1 MTPEHW
7 ERIKELFSSALSRPA
22 DERGPYLAR
31 ECDGQPEIRDAVLE
45 LLTANTDASNSFLD
59 PGGLVLDVPWLFR
72 PGDSIAARF
81 TVLRPIARGAS
92 GEVYEA
98 VDERLHQR
106 IAVKAV
112 RPQLAGDPLTRER
125 LRREALVTRDI
136 AHDGLCRIFDLVEH
150 TMGPGRSLPEGTVL
164 PCLTMQLLEGE
175 SLEEYLVTHRP
186 LPPSEAFPLLM
197 QIASTLDALHEHG
210 VLHRDLKPSNV
221 MLIERDGIRRAVLT
235 DFGLAKP
242 VNRSLFETESAIQGG
257 APYFMA
263 PELFRGEK
271 PSRASDIYAFGLLLD
286 EMVTT
291 RRAFSADTLHGLV
304 MQKAHEL
311 PVPPSARAPDLPD
324 AWEQGILRC
333 LAKHPAD
340 RFARATDACAVIA
353 GDAPRR
359 PWQPSFAR
367 RLLRSRAGRWV
378 SIAGAITVAA
388 LGTVAM
394 NWRGG
399 QALPK
404 SVVVLPFENL
414 TGDAKDAYVATGTA
428 GELGRRLSRVADW
441 SVYSTGDPK
450 SPDPVD
456 PERRASYTL
465 RGHVQRVGP
474 AFRITVQLVE
484 RATDR
489 ILWGENFDGTP
500 ADALALQERL
510 AESASTALFRAN
522 AASEGG
528 LKAVFVMLP
537 WNRPAPPAQ
546 LPGGTRNSE
555 AYDLYMRASML
566 AASRELPST
575 RIASDLLEKAI
586 ALDPEYA
593 APHALLADIQG
604 TFMDLHEARHE
615 LLLATAEKHAVEAV
629 RLAPD
634 SADAQISLAAVR
646 QMQYR
651 WPEAEAAF
659 TRALQ
664 LHPTH
669 SRGHRWYGGMLLQ
682 FGRYNQAFAEMERG
696 LRLDP
701 YDYPSQSAYGLA
713 LFYADRPEDAV
724 RHLENLLRQTDH
736 LHARFILGQ
745 VYAYLISRHTPASDE
760 YFRRALEESQ
770 TLRVMETTASRRAHP
785 GEPVKT
791 EYADLVAA
799 LAWSYRGRP
808 QDAAPFL
815 GRLEAD
821 VAAGRTSPS
830 FLARIYAVQN
840 RQDLFFPAL
849 AETEAQH
856 DRELMYLSVSP
867 LYASVRT
874 DPRFVA
880 VQRRLNLLP

>member
-1 MTPEHW
+1 MTPDAW
-7 ERIKELFSSALSRPA
+7 ERIKDLFASALSRPPEDRA
-22 DERGPYLAR
+22 AHLAK
-31 ECDGQPEIRDAVLE
+31 ECEGQPELRDAVLE
-45 LLTANTDASNSFLD
+45 LLAANAEASNSFLD

-98 VDERLHQR
+98 EDERLHQR

-125 LRREALVTRDI
+125 LRREALVTRNI

-164 PCLTMQLLEGE
+164 PCLTMQLLQGE
-175 SLEEYLVTHRP
+175 SLEEHLVTHRP
-186 LPPSEAFPLLM
+186 LTTAEAFPLLM

-221 MLIERDGIRRAVLT
+221 MLVERDGIRRAVLT

-242 VNRSLFETESAIQGG
+242 VDESLFETESAIQGG

-286 EMVTT
+286 EMVTL

-311 PVPPSARAPDLPD
+311 PVPPSARATDLPP

-340 RFARATDACAVIA
+340 RFPSATDACAAIA
-353 GDAPRR
+353 DDAAPGN
-359 PWQPSFAR
+359 WQPSLVR
-367 RLLRSRAGRWV
+367 RLLRTRAGRWA
-378 SIAGAITVAA
+378 SIAGALLVAVGGA
-388 LGTVAM
+388 TAM
-394 NWRGG
+394 NWR
-399 QALPK
+399 APRAVPK

-414 TGDAKDAYVATGTA
+414 TGDANDAYVAAGTA
-428 GELGRRLSRVADW
+428 GELGRRLSRVPEW
-441 SVYSTGDPK
+441 SVYSTGDAN
-450 SPDPVD
+450 SPDPID

-465 RGHVQRVGP
+465 RGHVQRVGS

-489 ILWGENFDGTP
+489 ILWGENFDG
-500 ADALALQERL
+500 AASDALALQERL

-528 LKAVFVMLP
+528 LKAVFVLLP
-537 WNRPAPPAQ
+537 WNRPVAPAAM
-546 LPGGTRNSE
+546 PGGTRNSE
-555 AYDLYMRASML
+555 AYDLYMRASTL
-566 AASRELPST
+566 ASGRELAST
-575 RIASDLLEKAI
+575 RNAAKLLQRAI
-586 ALDPEYA
+586 ELDPEYA

-604 TFMDLHEARHE
+604 TFMDFHEQRHE
-615 LLLATAEKHAVEAV
+615 LLLAEAERHAEEAV

-659 TRALQ
+659 KRALE

-682 FGRYNQAFAEMERG
+682 FGRYNEAFSLMERA

-713 LFYADRPEDAV
+713 LFYADRPEEAV
-724 RHLENLLRQTDH
+724 AHLENLLKQTDH
-736 LHARFILGQ
+736 IHARFILGQ
-745 VYAYLISRHTPASDE
+745 VYAYLASRGTAARDE
-760 YFRRALEESQ
+760 YLRRALQESD
-770 TLRVMETTASRRAHP
+770 TLRLIETTASRRAHP
-785 GEPVKT
+785 GEPPKT
-791 EYADLVAA
+791 EYADLVGA
-799 LAWSYRGRP
+799 LAWSYRRRP
-808 QDAAPFL
+808 LEAQPFV

-830 FLARIYAVQN
+830 FLARVFAVQN
-840 RQDLFFPAL
+840 RQDLFFKAL
-849 AETEAQH
+849 ADTEEQH
-856 DRELMYLSVSP
+856 DRELMYLRVSP

-880 VQRRLNLLP
+880 VERRLNLIP